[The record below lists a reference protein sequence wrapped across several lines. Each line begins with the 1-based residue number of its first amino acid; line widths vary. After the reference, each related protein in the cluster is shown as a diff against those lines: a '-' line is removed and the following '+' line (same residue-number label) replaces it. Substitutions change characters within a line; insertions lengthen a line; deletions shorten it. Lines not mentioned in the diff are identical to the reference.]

1 MNEIMVKAQEEAA
14 SNLML
19 HAGAFPAQRAE
30 VMTIP
35 APPPEGRWHPIR
47 HSTFVGEVESML
59 SDYGIEPRGEG
70 AFALGGQ
77 EGARMFGVLPV
88 RIASIGDLADLEFV
102 LGLRN
107 STDKSYSA
115 SLVVGTR
122 VFVCDNLAFSG
133 SVGMRRKH
141 TVNIMR
147 DLPLLIADMLSQ
159 WGPMAHRQQ
168 YQIERMKEIE
178 TRPTEIN
185 TLLVESIRHDVL
197 STRRIKPILAYM
209 DDPPEGHEPH
219 TLWGV
224 FNAFTGSLRA
234 VRSETLLRDSMMIQ
248 AIFNRLVDRGPDPD
262 FIDWEEVE
270 SAARVN

>member
-1 MNEIMVKAQEEAA
+1 MNEIAVEAQKEAA

-19 HAGAFPAQRAE
+19 HAGAFPAPRAE

-35 APPPEGRWHPIR
+35 APQPQGRWHPVR
-47 HSTFVGEVESML
+47 HSAFIEQVEAML
-59 SDYGIEPRGEG
+59 ADYGIEPRSEG
-70 AFALGGQ
+70 AFALGG
-77 EGARMFGVLPV
+77 ENGARMFGVLPV
-88 RIASIGDLADLEFV
+88 RIASIGDLEDLEFV

-133 SVGMRRKH
+133 SVAMRRKH

-147 DLPLLIADMLSQ
+147 DLPVLIAAMLSQ
-159 WGPMAHRQQ
+159 WGPMAEHQRHR
-168 YQIERMKEIE
+168 IERMKEIG
-178 TRPTEIN
+178 TSPRAVN
-185 TLLVESIRHDVL
+185 TLLVECIRHDVL
-197 STRRIKPILAYM
+197 STRRIKPVLEYM
-209 DDPPEGHEPH
+209 DSPPEGHNPD

-224 FNAFTGSLRA
+224 FNAFTGSLRT